1 MKILTCLYSASNVH
15 ESMILRGMHEGARI
29 YFNQLLGNPT
39 DKELYKKH
47 SIDLSLHYDIDVP
60 KCDVAIQFGSV
71 KPRETEYHVC
81 RQNIQKAAQQIV
93 YVETPFLGRV
103 IRSDGEH
110 AWYRVGLN
118 GFLNGQDAFDLEID
132 HHHCNSVLKYLGLTS
147 WPGWRDPSQG
157 NILLMTQLPGDASV
171 RAMDMAQW
179 TLYCISRIRQLTDRA
194 IRVRLHPAL
203 SAKGRQ
209 EFLRDLA
216 PILIENHS
224 NVTWSSG
231 LDQTLNAALSD
242 CGVCVTYSSG
252 SAIDAIVRGIPTIAM
267 DEASM
272 AFPVSSHFVEDVIDP
287 KLATRS
293 EVEQWIQMLANNQFN
308 EQQIRSGQVWSRFWD
323 RIQHQCQQ

>member
-1 MKILTCLYSASNVH
+1 
-15 ESMILRGMHEGARI
+15 
-29 YFNQLLGNPT
+29 
-39 DKELYKKH
+39 
-47 SIDLSLHYDIDVP
+47 
-60 KCDVAIQFGSV
+60 
-71 KPRETEYHVC
+71 
-81 RQNIQKAAQQIV
+81 
-93 YVETPFLGRV
+93 
-103 IRSDGEH
+103 
-110 AWYRVGLN
+110 
-118 GFLNGQDAFDLEID
+118 
-132 HHHCNSVLKYLGLTS
+132 
-147 WPGWRDPSQG
+147 
-157 NILLMTQLPGDASV
+157 MTQLPGDASV